1 VKYAINFIS
10 AQYLSMGKIIS
21 YGINIY
27 IYIIHMYMY
36 IYIHIYIFDFHLL
49 HLIVSRSLANYI
61 VANDTHKLYI

>member
-1 VKYAINFIS
+1 
-10 AQYLSMGKIIS
+10 MGKIIS